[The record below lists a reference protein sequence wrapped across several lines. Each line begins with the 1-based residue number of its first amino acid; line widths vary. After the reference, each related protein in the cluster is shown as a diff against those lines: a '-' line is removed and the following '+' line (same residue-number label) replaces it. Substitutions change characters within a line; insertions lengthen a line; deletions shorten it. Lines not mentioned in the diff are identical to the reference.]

1 MEALKEGEK
10 QAVEACLNMLKE
22 EGMAEDNQVFWHEP
36 VFTAD
41 AQQEALTGKLS
52 PDQVLVKNLFL
63 KEKKSSQLYLVVLRS
78 DTKAELKTL
87 ASELGTKAGN
97 LRFASDDVLKQV
109 LNVDKGE
116 VTPLALMN
124 DVDRKV
130 VPVFEKC
137 LEGVQAIVVHPM
149 TNSASI
155 SISMAKLEVLLKKW
169 TYEAR
174 YVNMSL

>member
-1 MEALKEGEK
+1 
-10 QAVEACLNMLKE
+10 
-22 EGMAEDNQVFWHEP
+22 
-36 VFTAD
+36 
-41 AQQEALTGKLS
+41 
-52 PDQVLVKNLFL
+52 
-63 KEKKSSQLYLVVLRS
+63 
-78 DTKAELKTL
+78 
-87 ASELGTKAGN
+87 
-97 LRFASDDVLKQV
+97 
-109 LNVDKGE
+109 
-116 VTPLALMN
+116 MN

-174 YVNMSL
+174 YVDMSL